1 MPPKR
6 QGGGS
11 AARAAAGLAP
21 RVPFVEANESLRT
34 TDEESLA
41 TSKSL
46 YGDHKAR
53 VSANTHHI
61 HDRIRLRAYTAAIQA
76 AMKGKRV
83 LHLGCGMGLL
93 SMLAAKAQATHVVAV
108 DTSTIVNAARAVASD
123 NKISNVT
130 FLQGSLHEGTVE
142 LPEQHREFDVILCE
156 WMSSFV
162 TNDSA
167 TLRELLFCRDK
178 FLAAGGTVC
187 PNKAE
192 LSVVGIS
199 DYNYK
204 CDTVDYWDSVYGFNM
219 APMKDL
225 VMREP
230 TGCPIPKNLIRGKLA
245 NVVSIDIFDLKQ
257 PADLDV
263 KDKTKN
269 AHLVVEGDFT
279 FTATAKA
286 TLHFL
291 TFYVSGANRHKEC
304 PSANFDLASTPG
316 GSNPWSE
323 VSAALPEA
331 LPVFAGDQVTGH
343 IRIEPKGN
351 DTEITLTVKLVNDL
365 ISHESTTVH
374 HFQY

>member
-6 QGGGS
+6 QGSGS
-11 AARAAAGLAP
+11 AARAAASLPP
-21 RVPFVEANESLRT
+21 RIPFVEANESLRAS
-34 TDEESLA
+34 EEERLA

-61 HDRIRLRAYTAAIQA
+61 HDRLRLRVYTTAIQA

-93 SMLAAKAQATHVVAV
+93 SMLAAKADAAHVVAV
-108 DTSTIVNAARAVASD
+108 DTSTIVHSAKTVASD
-123 NKISNVT
+123 NKIANVT
-130 FLQGSLHEGTVE
+130 FIQGSLHEGTVQ
-142 LPEQHREFDVILCE
+142 LPDAHQEFDVILCE

-167 TLRELLFCRDK
+167 TMRELLYCRDK
-178 FLAAGGTVC
+178 FLAKDGTIC

-192 LSVVGIS
+192 LNMVGIS
-199 DYNYK
+199 DYQYK

-230 TGCPIPKNLIRGKLA
+230 TGCPIPKHLVRCKPCTA
-245 NVVSIDIFDLKQ
+245 VSIDIMDLKQ
-257 PADLDV
+257 EDLDV

-269 AHLVVEGDFT
+269 AHLVVEGDFAL
-279 FTATAKA
+279 TANAKS

-291 TFYVSGANRHKEC
+291 TFYVSGMNRQKTC
-304 PSANFDLASTPG
+304 PAANFDLESTVG

-331 LPVFAGDQVTGH
+331 LPVFPGDIITGH
-343 IRIEPKGN
+343 VRIEPKGN
-351 DTEITLTVKLVNDL
+351 DTEITLSVSLKNDL
-365 ISHESTTVH
+365 ITHSSTTVH